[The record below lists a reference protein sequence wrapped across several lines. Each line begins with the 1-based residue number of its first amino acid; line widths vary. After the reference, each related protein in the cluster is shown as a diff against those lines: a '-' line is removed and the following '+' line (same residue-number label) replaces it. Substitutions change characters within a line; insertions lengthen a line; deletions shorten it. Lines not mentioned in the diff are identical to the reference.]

1 MRHSFATYLLEQGV
15 DIRVIQVLLGH
26 VKLETTALYTRVAV
40 NTIRDI
46 KEPLGATGLQH
57 RQPIAARLSAGAWRG
72 LAWRSPTSFEPMG
85 RRGARPIAGHASPSQ
100 LKVMSAIETCRTS
113 ALGGHVERCEDC
125 AHERIAYN
133 SCRNRHCPKCQGAT
147 ARQWLAE
154 REAELLP
161 VPYYHVV
168 FTLPAAIGPIAFHN
182 KAVVYDLLFKT
193 AAESGGAS
201 LDSPRAVRRWTTG
214 LVRRL
219 AGASVEALGRAT
231 RATERRAHGRA
242 ERRQDRARAMT
253 DTHDSASTAP
263 SAAALRMR
271 RHRERRRD
279 RLRCMTI
286 ELRDTEVTALVR
298 KGFLKEGTRND
309 HRAVKSAFY
318 GFLDRTLDLNS

>member
-1 MRHSFATYLLEQGV
+1 MARPRLE
-15 DIRVIQVLLGH
+15 
-26 VKLETTALYTRVAV
+26 VADV
-40 NTIRDI
+40 FRAH
-46 KEPLGATGLQH
+46 GA
-57 RQPIAARLSAGAWRG
+57 AWRE
-72 LAWRSPTSFEPMG
+72 ANP
-85 RRGARPIAGHASPSQ
+85 GHASLSQ

-201 LDSPRAVRRWTTG
+201 LDSPRAVRRDH
-214 LVRRL
+214 RPRP
-219 AGASVEALGRAT
+219 ALGWRERRSPWAAT

-242 ERRQDRARAMT
+242 ERRQDRARAMN
-253 DTHDSASTAP
+253 DTHDSASIAP
-263 SAAALRMR
+263 SASALRMR
-271 RHRERRRD
+271 RHRERRKD
-279 RLRCMTI
+279 GLRCITI
-286 ELRDTEVTALVR
+286 ELRETEIAALIR
-298 KGFLKEGTRND
+298 KGLLRD
-309 HRAVKSAFY
+309 DARRDLRAVKSAFY
-318 GFLDRTLDLNS
+318 NFLDRTLDS